1 LNASIR
7 TRPSALA
14 EAIYRREV
22 LPWGLLGLTLGLV
35 EGATAGVLVKR
46 DFVGVVSPLALNLSV
61 ALVSGASAMSNVV
74 SFVWAN
80 VAHGRERVGL
90 MVKLQAAFAL
100 LVGLVSL
107 APRGVSGLVLTVV
120 AILIARSMWSGV
132 LTVRAAMWTANYP
145 RNVLARITGRIVV
158 VSYLAVAVS
167 AALVGLALQKSGI
180 DARWVYGGGALAGLA
195 AAWLYRETRVRR
207 QFQLLAA
214 ETSSGTRERVFS
226 LQTLR
231 QILVE
236 DPSYRAYMFWM
247 GLFGAGNLM
256 LVAQLVVIFTEQLRL
271 PSGVQIALLAVV
283 PMVVLPLFTPWW
295 ARLFDGSHVVVYR
308 ARQGWALVFATMIMC
323 LATFTGWLP
332 LLWVGAIMLG
342 SANAGANL
350 GWNLGHNDFA
360 SIGRAQHYMGVHVTL
375 TGVRGAIAPPLGM
388 IFYEAL
394 EALREGAGRYA
405 LVLPLALTTAG
416 AIGFNLMKRELK
428 K

>member
-1 LNASIR
+1 MNASIR
-7 TRPSALA
+7 TQPSALA
-14 EAIYRREV
+14 EAIYRREIV
-22 LPWGLLGLTLGLV
+22 PWGLLGLTLGLV
-35 EGATAGVLVKR
+35 EGATVGVLVKR
-46 DFVGVVSPLALNLSV
+46 DFAGVVAPLTLNLAV
-61 ALVSGASAMSNVV
+61 ALVSGASAMSNVI

-167 AALVGLALQKSGI
+167 AALVGLALQKSGL
-180 DARWVYGGGALAGLA
+180 DPRWVYGGGALAGLV

-214 ETSSGTRERVFS
+214 ETASGTRDQVFS

-231 QILVE
+231 QILAE

-256 LVAQLVVIFTEQLRL
+256 LMAQLVVIFAEQLHL
-271 PSGVQIALLAVV
+271 ASGVQIALLSVV

-394 EALREGAGRYA
+394 EAFREGAGRYA

-416 AIGFNLMKRELK
+416 AIGFNLMKRELRK
-428 K
+428 

>member
-283 PMVVLPLFTPWW
+283 
-295 ARLFDGSHVVVYR
+295 RIR
-308 ARQGWALVFATMIMC
+308 
-323 LATFTGWLP
+323 TGETDQ
-332 LLWVGAIMLG
+332 
-342 SANAGANL
+342 SA
-350 GWNLGHNDFA
+350 
-360 SIGRAQHYMGVHVTL
+360 V
-375 TGVRGAIAPPLGM
+375 
-388 IFYEAL
+388 
-394 EALREGAGRYA
+394 
-405 LVLPLALTTAG
+405 
-416 AIGFNLMKRELK
+416 
-428 K
+428 

>member
-7 TRPSALA
+7 AQPSALA
-14 EAIYRREV
+14 EAIYRREIV
-22 LPWGLLGLTLGLV
+22 PWGLLGLTLGLV
-35 EGATAGVLVKR
+35 EGATVGVLVKR
-46 DFVGVVSPLALNLSV
+46 DFVGVVSPLALNLAV
-61 ALVSGASAMSNVV
+61 ALVSGASAMSNVI

-100 LVGLVSL
+100 LVGLV
-107 APRGVSGLVLTVV
+107 
-120 AILIARSMWSGV
+120 
-132 LTVRAAMWTANYP
+132 N
-145 RNVLARITGRIVV
+145 
-158 VSYLAVAVS
+158 LAVAVS
-167 AALVGLALQKSGI
+167 ASLVGLALQKSGL
-180 DARWVYGGGALAGLA
+180 DPRWVYGGGALAGLV

-214 ETSSGTRERVFS
+214 ETASGTRDQVFS

-231 QILVE
+231 QILAE

-256 LVAQLVVIFTEQLRL
+256 LMAQLVVIFTEQLRL
-271 PSGVQIALLAVV
+271 ESGVQIALLSVV
-283 PMVVLPLFTPWW
+283 PMLVLPLFTPWW

-388 IFYEAL
+388 LFYEAL
-394 EALREGAGRYA
+394 EALRDGAGRYA

-416 AIGFNLMKRELK
+416 AIGFNLMKRELRK
-428 K
+428 

>member
-1 LNASIR
+1 VKVPR
-7 TRPSALA
+7 QPSALA
-14 EAIYRREV
+14 EAIYRREIV
-22 LPWGLLGLTLGLV
+22 PWALLGLSTGLV
-35 EGATAGVLVKR
+35 EGATIGVLVKR
-46 DFVGVVSPLALNLSV
+46 DFVGAVSPLVLNLAV

-80 VAHGRERVGL
+80 VAYGRERVRL
-90 MVKLQAAFAL
+90 MVWLQAAFAL

-107 APRGVSGLVLTVV
+107 AQRGAGGLVLIVIAV
-120 AILIARSMWSGV
+120 LVARSMWSGV
-132 LTVRAAMWTANYP
+132 LTVRAAIWTANYP
-145 RNVLARITGRIVV
+145 RHVLARITGRIVV

-167 AALVGLALQKSGI
+167 ASLVGWTLEKATF
-180 DARWVYGGGALAGLA
+180 DTRWVYAGGAIAGLI

-214 ETSSGTRERVFS
+214 EKATGGGKQVFS
-226 LQTLR
+226 LRVLR
-231 QILVE
+231 QILAE
-236 DPSYRAYMFWM
+236 DVSYREYMFWM

-256 LVAQLVVIFTEQLRL
+256 LMSQLVVIFAEQLRL
-271 PSGVQIALLAVV
+271 PSGIQIALLTVV
-283 PMVVLPLFTPWW
+283 PMVALPLFTPWW

-308 ARQGWALVFATMIMC
+308 ARQGWALVCATLIMC

-375 TGVRGAIAPPLGM
+375 TGVRGAIAPPLG
-388 IFYEAL
+388 ILFYEAL
-394 EALREGAGRYA
+394 EMLRTGAGRYA
-405 LVLPLALTTAG
+405 LVLPLALTTVG
-416 AIGFNLMKRELK
+416 AIGFNLMRRELK
-428 K
+428 Q